1 MEAVMAK
8 FDILDRSEPAFNFST
23 VEPST
28 HTEGALE
35 SISSNNGGDGIPSD
49 TPLSVDAIISYCES
63 QLRNLDSQIVD
74 DMAQASNGADGHGGS
89 GNDAQIDMLELQ
101 SHMGQRQE
109 VVQLTTEILQAGNSE
124 TAQTITHIGDG
135 DDNRSASAASSAGDH
150 ASGWPSEIND
160 VHHASPILDGG
171 RISGAEISMIDLQ
184 SVVSAR
190 ENAVQLA
197 TQMLQSLNNAAQS
210 IINNIDGGGHGNS
223 AEGGGSSAGNHPP
236 GWPFNSTGE
245 NGAGSGNHA
254 HMDALSTV
262 HIANAHVATEPSH
275 SFESGLDFS
284 HLTAHF

>member
-1 MEAVMAK
+1 MAK

-74 DMAQASNGADGHGGS
+74 DMATASNGADGHGGS
-89 GNDAQIDMLELQ
+89 SNDAQIDMLELQ
-101 SHMGQRQE
+101 SHMSERQE
-109 VVQLTTEILQAGNSE
+109 LVQLTTAIVQGGNSE
-124 TAQTITHIGDG
+124 TAQTVNHPIDVG
-135 DDNRSASAASSAGDH
+135 DDNRSAGDASSGGDH
-150 ASGWPSEIND
+150 APGWPFNIND
-160 VHHASPILDGG
+160 VNHAGLSFEGDT
-171 RISGAEISMIDLQ
+171 ISGAEINMINLQ

-190 ENAVQLA
+190 ENAVQLT
-197 TQMLQSLNNAAQS
+197 TQMLQSINGAMQS

-236 GWPFNSTGE
+236 GWPFNSSGE
-245 NGAGSGNHA
+245 NGAGGGNHA
-254 HMDALSTV
+254 HMDTLSTV
-262 HIANAHVATEPSH
+262 HIANAHVETEPSH
-275 SFESGLDFS
+275 SFESGLDLS
-284 HLTAHF
+284 HLTAHL